1 IQARAHALAGI
12 CGMFGIERLHIR
24 LKAIETACKA
34 GDRGA
39 AQAQMPPLAAAWEE
53 ARAAWHARLG

>member
-1 IQARAHALAGI
+1 
-12 CGMFGIERLHIR
+12 MFGIERLHIR